1 MEPFVNS
8 SSKLL
13 TGLRTLTV
21 KSRMIPFHLRSSA
34 PLMASE
40 TLLGAYNNA
49 ANPGPFDIAAGN
61 RESAAAY
68 SRTHPGVNTDS
79 ETAERVQKQKEAWKS
94 FVNWL
99 MDERRLEKL
108 RTLCEERD
116 KRLKEV
122 ANQSVI
128 DLGSATSLDGE
139 ERPYSPR
146 KRQVTCSMPPFTYS
160 STSTRT
166 VQKIESDVAERGGI
180 FRIKSIGGSS
190 SSSPSAGPPHASPGS
205 SPRVMS
211 PMASYIR
218 PALSVP
224 YRSGSPRRAD
234 RRRNIAFSNVGESS
248 PRRRGGTFTPPRGS
262 PSNDEPAP
270 FASPSPAPS
279 LRSFGFKFSKQL
291 MEDDDDQMNGG
302 RGHVPATAL
311 EAVLEEREEE
321 DSWTVVSGRGR
332 HKRSGSAPLDRPK
345 EPPPESSAV
354 ASDDMNL

>member
-1 MEPFVNS
+1 M
-8 SSKLL
+8 L
-13 TGLRTLTV
+13 TGPRTLTV

-40 TLLGAYNNA
+40 ALLGAYNHA

-68 SRTHPGVNTDS
+68 SRTHPGVSTDH
-79 ETAERVQKQKEAWKS
+79 ETAERIQKQKESWKA

-99 MDERRLEKL
+99 MDERRIEKL

-128 DLGSATSLDGE
+128 DLGRSNSLEGE
-139 ERPYSPR
+139 ERPSSPR

-160 STSTRT
+160 STATRT

-180 FRIKSIGGSS
+180 FRVKSMAASS
-190 SSSPSAGPPHASPGS
+190 APALSASLPQTSPGS
-205 SPRVMS
+205 SPRVLS

-234 RRRNIAFSNVGESS
+234 RRRNIALSNVGESS

-262 PSNDEPAP
+262 PSRDEPAP
-270 FASPSPAPS
+270 FASPSPAPT
-279 LRSFGFKFSKQL
+279 LRSFGFKFGKQPP
-291 MEDDDDQMNGG
+291 EDEDDQMNGKSFG
-302 RGHVPATAL
+302 PVNTL

-321 DSWTVVSGRGR
+321 DNWTVVSGRSR
-332 HKRSGSAPLDRPK
+332 HKRSGSAPLDRSK
-345 EPPPESSAV
+345 EPPPESSVV

>member
-1 MEPFVNS
+1 
-8 SSKLL
+8 
-13 TGLRTLTV
+13 
-21 KSRMIPFHLRSSA
+21 MIPFDLRASA

-40 TLLGAYNNA
+40 ALLGAYNHA

-68 SRTHPGVNTDS
+68 SRTHPGVNTDT
-79 ETAERVQKQKEAWKS
+79 ETAERVQKQKESWKS

-122 ANQSVI
+122 ANQSVV
-128 DLGSATSLDGE
+128 DLSSVNSLDGE
-139 ERPYSPR
+139 ERPCSPR

-160 STSTRT
+160 STSTKT
-166 VQKIESDVAERGGI
+166 VQKIESDVMERGGI
-180 FRIKSIGGSS
+180 FRVKSMAFGSTSS
-190 SSSPSAGPPHASPGS
+190 SSAGPSQASPGS

-234 RRRNIAFSNVGESS
+234 RRRNMALSGVGESS
-248 PRRRGGTFTPPRGS
+248 PRRRSGTFTPPRGS
-262 PSNDEPAP
+262 PSNDDPAP
-270 FASPSPAPS
+270 FASPSPAPT
-279 LRSFGFKFSKQL
+279 LRSFGFKFSKQTT
-291 MEDDDDQMNGG
+291 EEEDDQMNG
-302 RGHVPATAL
+302 RGLRPVTAL

-321 DSWTVVSGRGR
+321 DTWTVVPGRGR
-332 HKRSGSAPLDRPK
+332 HKRSGSAPLDRSKDRAP
-345 EPPPESSAV
+345 EPSVV